1 MAREDAG
8 EEARR
13 LRWRCRRGMKELEL
27 LLGAFLE
34 RGHAELDEAGRAAFV
49 RLLEHPDPVLAGW
62 LLGESVPMDGEI
74 ARVVRAIRAAA
85 AARAGS

>member
-1 MAREDAG
+1 MTTGGA
-8 EEARR
+8 EEVRR

-34 RGHAELDEAGRAAFV
+34 GGYGELDEAGRAAFA

-62 LLGESVPMDGEI
+62 LLGQAVPMDGEI

-85 AARAGS
+85 APRAGS

>member
-1 MAREDAG
+1 MATGGA
-8 EEARR
+8 EEVRR

-34 RGHAELDEAGRAAFV
+34 GGYGELDEAGRAAFA

-62 LLGESVPMDGEI
+62 LLGQAVPMDGEI
-74 ARVVRAIRAAA
+74 ARVVRTIRAAA